1 MKVIRIRT
9 RTWTLGRVRVDAC
22 VLLLLEVI
30 PMCVEAGV
38 GKANKV
44 DGTGAM

>member
-22 VLLLLEVI
+22 VLLLLELI
-30 PMCVEAGV
+30 PMCVTASV

-44 DGTGAM
+44 EDTDAM